1 MPSDGGVDM
10 ETEFRRCRSDLS
22 ILGSGVIVFTAWVLP
37 KPLLIALLIPQAD
50 TDVTTVAAEEQ
61 CSMGMIF
68 VFFFGLFLL
77 FVLDVW
83 LRFYIGKAARAEAAG
98 KQRGNGYMVA
108 AYVFF
113 AFQAVSFVITVAQ
126 LFRSGLTEGSVL
138 ESAASLLVELSPAI
152 IMGELAFTARKFKKL
167 SKLSIG

>member
-1 MPSDGGVDM
+1 M

-22 ILGSGVIVFTAWVLP
+22 ILGSGVIVFTAWELL
-37 KPLLIALLIPQAD
+37 KPLLI
-50 TDVTTVAAEEQ
+50 TTVAAEEQ
-61 CSMGMIF
+61 FSMGMIF
-68 VFFFGLFLL
+68 AFFFGLFLL

-138 ESAASLLVELSPAI
+138 ETAASLLVELSSAI